1 MSEQDENQ
9 NYAAKFREAQK
20 EIDRLARELV
30 VAQAACA
37 VMRPIVIEYAEL
49 NPRHMYGGRLQ
60 DPMGVHALLIRS
72 SPGQPLLDELD
83 RLRRLEAGVGN
94 DELRTNVALTAALK
108 GMEPL
113 DVAELYRAALLA
125 AMKGETK

>member
-1 MSEQDENQ
+1 MSEQDENL
-9 NYAAKFREAQK
+9 NFAAKFREAQK

-60 DPMGVHALLIRS
+60 DPMGVHALLMQS
-72 SPGQPLLDELD
+72 SPGQSLLDD
-83 RLRRLEAGVGN
+83 NARLRRLEAAVGD
-94 DELRTNVALTAALK
+94 DELACYIATEHICRPTSCGAIET
-108 GMEPL
+108 
-113 DVAELYRAALLA
+113 YRAALCKR
-125 AMKGETK
+125 MKGE

>member
-60 DPMGVHALLIRS
+60 DPMGVHALLIWS

-83 RLRRLEAGVGN
+83 RLRRLEAAVVN
-94 DELRTNVALTAALK
+94 REFVWQCPYTDCEDTTYCQDAIC
-108 GMEPL
+108 
-113 DVAELYRAALLA
+113 AALLTT
-125 AMKGETK
+125 MKGE

>member
-1 MSEQDENQ
+1 MSKQDENQ
-9 NYAAKFREAQK
+9 NFAAKFREAQK

-60 DPMGVHALLIRS
+60 DPMGVHALLMQS
-72 SPGQPLLDELD
+72 SPGQSLLDD
-83 RLRRLEAGVGN
+83 NARLRRLEAAVGD
-94 DELRTNVALTAALK
+94 DELACYIATEHICRPTSCGAIET
-108 GMEPL
+108 
-113 DVAELYRAALLA
+113 YRAALCKR
-125 AMKGETK
+125 MKGE

>member
-9 NYAAKFREAQK
+9 NFAAKFREAQK
-20 EIDRLARELV
+20 EIDRLARERDE
-30 VAQAACA
+30 ARAACA

-49 NPRHMYGGRLQ
+49 HHRHMYGGRLQ

-113 DVAELYRAALLA
+113 DVADLYRAVLLA